1 MTCPPE
7 KAHCCYV
14 CDGNSGVSSGGLK
27 KCNKKDKGKKKRK
40 IGKKKKKEEQSHV
53 RRFRHVTD
61 TELVSAVFLFCH
73 LA

>member
-40 IGKKKKKEEQSHV
+40 IGKKKKRKSK
-53 RRFRHVTD
+53 VTYVGFD
-61 TELVSAVFLFCH
+61 T
-73 LA
+73 